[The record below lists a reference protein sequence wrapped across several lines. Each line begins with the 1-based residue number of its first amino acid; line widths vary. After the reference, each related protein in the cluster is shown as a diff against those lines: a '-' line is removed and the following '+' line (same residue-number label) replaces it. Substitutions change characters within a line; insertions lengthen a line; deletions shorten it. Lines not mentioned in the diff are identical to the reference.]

1 MPGVADDVVSRM
13 SAAGVRMIFGLPG
26 GGGNLDIVDAA
37 ARADLPFVLTATE
50 TGSAIAALA
59 QAEVTRAPGACIT
72 TLGPGAASVVNG
84 VACAYLDRAPIVVVT
99 DSHSSS
105 TRAFEHQRLD
115 HHALLGPVTRWSGS
129 LSDSDAA
136 AAIDEGFARL
146 AGLPPG
152 PVHFDWP
159 GSEKRPRGSFSSKT
173 ETQVYVRE
181 GKLEFPVSAKTT
193 PGVVSPTARKPL
205 LIVGLAA
212 RRAEDA
218 AAIRTFCESRGV
230 PALVTYK
237 AKGVVPD
244 THPWFGGVFTH
255 GALERALVDQADLL
269 IGVGLDPV
277 EILPRAWDYRQ
288 PIVSIAPWRMSDD
301 HVPFQSQIVGDIV
314 NALGDLSV
322 QLPESEWDVTDVRAS
337 VEAAKAALDISAR
350 GMTAQDTVRIAARL
364 CSARSLVTVDAGA
377 HMFPATMLW
386 PVSEPNGLLI
396 SNGLSTMGF
405 ALPAAMGAALAD
417 RSRTVVALTG
427 DGGLL
432 ICLGELATAV
442 RERLRIITIVFNDA
456 SLSLIEIKQQARQL
470 APNGVALGDVDWK
483 RIAQGFGLMAWT
495 ASNPREL
502 EAAVAA
508 ALDVHGPTLVEAR
521 IDRSNYAATLKAIR
535 G

>member
-1 MPGVADDVVSRM
+1 MPGAADDVVSRM
-13 SAAGVRMIFGLPG
+13 RAAGVRMIFGLPG

-37 ARADLPFVLTATE
+37 TRADLPFVLTATE

-84 VACAYLDRAPIVVVT
+84 VACASLDRAPIVVIT
-99 DSHSSS
+99 DSHPS
-105 TRAFEHQRLD
+105 TAGAFAHQRLD
-115 HHALLGPVTRWSGS
+115 HRALLTPVTKWSGC
-129 LSDSDAA
+129 LSGDSVAEA
-136 AAIDEGFARL
+136 LDEGFARL
-146 AGLPPG
+146 TDLPPG

-159 GSEKRPRGSFSSKT
+159 GSDGGSTGVRPGSDLGLT
-173 ETQVYVRE
+173 
-181 GKLEFPVSAKTT
+181 PVEPRSD
-193 PGVVSPTARKPL
+193 PGLTPTARKPL

-212 RRAEDA
+212 RRPEDA
-218 AAIRTFCESRGV
+218 AAIRAFCESRGV

-255 GALERALVDQADLL
+255 GALERALVTQADLL
-269 IGVGLDPV
+269 IGVGFDPV
-277 EILPRAWDYRQ
+277 EILPRAWDYPQ
-288 PIVSIAPWRMSDD
+288 PIVSIAPWRMAAN

-314 NALGDLSV
+314 SALGDLSV
-322 QLPESEWDVTDVRAS
+322 QLPAAEWDVTDVRAS
-337 VEAAKAALDISAR
+337 VEAAKAAIDISAR

-377 HMFPATMLW
+377 HMFPATLLW

-405 ALPAAMGAALAD
+405 ALPAAIGAALAD
-417 RSRTVVALTG
+417 RGRTVIALTG

-442 RERLRIITIVFNDA
+442 RERSAHHHDRV
-456 SLSLIEIKQQARQL
+456 QR
-470 APNGVALGDVDWK
+470 
-483 RIAQGFGLMAWT
+483 RIAEPHRDQ
-495 ASNPREL
+495 
-502 EAAVAA
+502 AAGAA
-508 ALDVHGPTLVEAR
+508 ARAERRG
-521 IDRSNYAATLKAIR
+521 DRQC
-535 G
+535 